1 MLPIILGTKQIP
13 IDTENLLLN
22 CPSCNSH
29 QFSDILVSSQ
39 YFHLYYLPVIPI
51 DKDAYSICNKCGYQ
65 RSFEFSRKFVQENS
79 IQAKKFRHPAFT
91 YSGILII
98 IVMIIFIIIAN

>member
-1 MLPIILGTKQIP
+1 MLVIVGTKQIP

-29 QFSDILVSSQ
+29 QFSDILVSSK
-39 YFHLYYLPVIPI
+39 YFHFYYLPVIPV

-65 RSFEFSRKFVQENS
+65 RSFEFSRKFRLENS
-79 IQAKKFRHPAFT
+79 IQAKKFRHPMYT
-91 YSGILII
+91 YAGILIFIILI
-98 IVMIIFIIIAN
+98 IVMIIAN